1 MAAILTVDDEPGIRE
16 FIADVLAEAGHAVS
30 QAADGADALR
40 RLEEQPFDVLICDL
54 RMPGELGGMDVVQHA
69 RARWPD
75 MQVIVLTAHGSVGTA
90 VEAMRIGA
98 FDFLEKP
105 IAGPDALRALVTRAL
120 NWRGSRRGA
129 PFVVERGTVEADVI
143 PAASRVRGF
152 LRELKRRHVY
162 NATATYAVIAF
173 VVLQLAELVLPALPN
188 APPWLYTAI
197 IVLLVAG
204 FPVVIVLGWI
214 YDLTAAGLKR
224 TPS

>member
-30 QAADGADALR
+30 QAVDGADALR
-40 RLEEQPFDVLICDL
+40 RLEEQPFDILICDL
-54 RMPGELGGMDVVQHA
+54 RMPGELGGMDVVQRA
-69 RARWPD
+69 RAQWPD

-105 IAGPDALRALVTRAL
+105 VAGPDVLRALVTRAL

-129 PFVVERGTVEADVI
+129 PFVVERGSVEADVI
-143 PAASRVRGF
+143 PTSTLRRF

-188 APPWLYTAI
+188 APSWLYTAI
-197 IVLLVAG
+197 IVMLVAG